1 MLAVCGVPPNGFTV
15 RREGAVL
22 LDTGFSNSVVVREIR
37 AGGTVGGA
45 RAVAD
50 LLTNSQMRGRVAP

>member
-1 MLAVCGVPPNGFTV
+1 M
-15 RREGAVL
+15 
-22 LDTGFSNSVVVREIR
+22 DTGFSNSVVVREIR